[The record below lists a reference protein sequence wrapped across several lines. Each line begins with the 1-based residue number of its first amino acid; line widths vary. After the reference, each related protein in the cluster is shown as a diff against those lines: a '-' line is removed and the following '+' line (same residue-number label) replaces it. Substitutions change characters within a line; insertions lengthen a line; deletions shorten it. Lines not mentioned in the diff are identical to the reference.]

1 MPHHLFVIKKNK
13 LYEKY
18 VELKGDQF
26 IEVLDE
32 PSDNCIQNRI
42 SLIEKNIDNSTGEI
56 YCEANSIFDLF
67 KSNINKGYILTIDY
81 GMNEKNLFF
90 QGKKYNNFS
99 VINDH
104 NFYKDYFYKPGLSD
118 ITFQVDIKNLFRN
131 YELLNFSNK
140 FLTTQREFLFE
151 LGISEILK
159 KLSSSKKS
167 FEEININRFAINQ
180 LIKPNGMGNYFVSLH
195 SNFNNSFSLNN
206 LNIEKKC
213 FDEIPYIKEFPQRF
227 QLPGI
232 YKKNNIIKEDW
243 IKWVKQFFMKNI

>member
-18 VELKGDQF
+18 VELQGEDF

-56 YCEANSIFDLF
+56 YCETNNIFDLF
-67 KSNINKGYILTIDY
+67 KSNINKGYIVTIDY
-81 GMNEKNLFF
+81 GMSENNSFF
-90 QGKKYNNFS
+90 QGKKNNNLS

-104 NFYKDYFYKPGLSD
+104 NFYNDYFYKPGFSD

-131 YELLNFSNK
+131 YDLLNFSNN

-151 LGISEILK
+151 LGIGEVLK

-180 LIKPNGMGNYFVSLH
+180 L
-195 SNFNNSFSLNN
+195 
-206 LNIEKKC
+206 
-213 FDEIPYIKEFPQRF
+213 
-227 QLPGI
+227 
-232 YKKNNIIKEDW
+232 
-243 IKWVKQFFMKNI
+243 